1 MASAMTQQAP
11 QLQKPLK
18 SERLLF
24 WNVKQIILFCFA
36 LKFSRSLQLKDAR
49 LARSISKRSRPISSF
64 LLGLILLV
72 SAQVLLSQSTAS
84 TKNTGEAATTQLAPQ
99 VKLRLT
105 ETVSSTDA
113 KVGQLVSLEVVD
125 PVQVDGK
132 VIIAAGAHARA
143 SITTAR
149 RRGHNRREGQLVL
162 TIESVSRVD
171 GQKALLQSAN
181 VQKGSGHGQPIFGP
195 CTFPI
200 PADPVGLF
208 RKGNDVVIPKGT
220 ELVAAITPGGL

>member
-1 MASAMTQQAP
+1 MAHSILKRRRSSSAF
-11 QLQKPLK
+11 
-18 SERLLF
+18 LL
-24 WNVKQIILFCFA
+24 VLTLFA
-36 LKFSRSLQLKDAR
+36 LVR
-49 LARSISKRSRPISSF
+49 
-64 LLGLILLV
+64 V
-72 SAQVLLSQSTAS
+72 SLSQSTGS
-84 TKNTGEAATTQLAPQ
+84 DTPQ

-105 ETVSSTDA
+105 ETVSSADA
-113 KVGQLVSLEVVD
+113 KVGQLISLEVVE

-162 TIESVSRVD
+162 TVESVSRVD

-181 VQKGSGHGQPIFGP
+181 VQKGSGHGLPIFGP

-220 ELVAAITPGGL
+220 ELVAAIKGV